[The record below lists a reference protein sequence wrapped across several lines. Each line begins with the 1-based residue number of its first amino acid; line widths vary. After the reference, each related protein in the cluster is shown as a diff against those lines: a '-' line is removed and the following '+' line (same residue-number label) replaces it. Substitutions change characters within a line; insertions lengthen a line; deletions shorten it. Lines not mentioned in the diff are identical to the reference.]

1 MTPFQEFRLWARRAP
16 TIERVTASV
25 VACVVLALLVW
36 AIIPSGG
43 SSSSTASAQGNQG
56 ISTSLPIVPPT
67 SPPPRPKCVTPTGS
81 VPGVTATQIRI
92 GILVVNIQGA
102 ATNAGLG
109 ILPVTT
115 QKTVFSRIVADINK
129 AGGLDCRQIVPVYF
143 SANSADQ
150 SALQQTCLQVTQAN
164 VFAVVDAGAYAQFP
178 VVDCFPQHKLPYFGG
193 YLLPT
198 SQLNQF
204 YPYLFELNSLDV
216 LYHDTVGGLA
226 QRGWFKAANGFKELG
241 VVYED
246 CYPQIYK
253 EVRGWL
259 TQAGVPNSQI
269 VSYDIGCPAAF
280 ANPVQME
287 QAILKFKHAHVTNTI
302 TVTMVQNFP
311 LFTKIAASQNFN
323 PKYGVA
329 DDSLITTSYGATR
342 PDPHNV
348 NGAIAITQ
356 SREGENRTPGMT
368 RTSGTLKCNAVIGMD
383 VWSLPAAAGNACDQ
397 FWMLQGAID
406 YAPTLSQSSLAAGLK
421 ASETVNFSYP
431 QGPNDFAAGDKITY
445 AGQYWR
451 VAEFFASCACWKVVD
466 QTFHRNVQ

>member
-16 TIERVTASV
+16 TGERVTASV
-25 VACVVLALLVW
+25 VAVVVLALLVW
-36 AIIPSGG
+36 ALIPSGG
-43 SSSSTASAQGNQG
+43 SSSTSAAAQGNQG
-56 ISTSLPIVPPT
+56 VSTSLPIVPPT
-67 SPPPRPKCVTPTGS
+67 TAPPRPKCVAPTGS
-81 VPGVTATQIRI
+81 VPGVTASQIRI
-92 GILVVNIQGA
+92 GILLTDIQGA
-102 ATNAGLG
+102 ATNASLG
-109 ILPVTT
+109 ILPVAQ
-115 QKTVFSRIVADINK
+115 QKSAFTGIVNSLNK
-129 AGGLDCRQIVPVYF
+129 TGGMDCRQIVPVFF
-143 SANSADQ
+143 SANAADQ

-178 VVDCFPQHKLPYFGG
+178 VVDCFPQHHLPYFGG

-216 LYHDTVGGLA
+216 LYHDTIGGLA
-226 QRGWFKAANGFKELG
+226 LRGWFKPASGFKELG
-241 VVYED
+241 VVYEN

-259 TQAGVPNSQI
+259 ATAGVPNSQI
-269 VSYDIGCPAAF
+269 VSYNIGCPAAF
-280 ANPVQME
+280 ANPAQME
-287 QAILKFKHAHVTNTI
+287 QAILKFKHAHVTNVI

-311 LFTKIAASQNFN
+311 LFTTIAQSQGFK

-329 DDSLITTSYGATR
+329 DDSLITTSYGASR
-342 PDPHNV
+342 PNPQNV

-368 RTSGTLKCNAVIGMD
+368 RTPATLKCNAVIGRD

-397 FWMLQGAID
+397 MWMLAAAVD
-406 YAPTLSQSSLAAGLK
+406 YAPTLAQSSLAAGLK
-421 ASETVNFSYP
+421 ASTTVDFSYP
-431 QGPNDFAAGDKITY
+431 QGPNDFAAGSKITY

-451 VAEFFASCACWKVVD
+451 VAEFFATCACWKVVD
-466 QTFHRNVQ
+466 QTFHRNVP